1 MFKSLLRT
9 LPSLSGNVKLDCH
22 VKPDADISNSLT
34 RNDEPVC
41 HVTRASMYPVSQ
53 NVSQYGI
60 KVNLLSS
67 KYDYDLK
74 NFYDMYADTFYSSQ
88 YKYNKS
94 EIEKIDKSVPANERD
109 KDFEF
114 GCQRAMYSVTG
125 SQFEFFA
132 PIWIDC
138 AADIPDEFIISMS
151 IDNGIY
157 KVNDKRIIIKIKD
170 IIYNKNGEKIDT
182 ETSTAAEVLQYNT
195 NMLYDYLY
203 RYAVSMNGDD
213 KFSKVVKFNYN
224 ERDSKL
230 NVSNA
235 VYWGIDLVRGGFAAA
250 TDSVINYLYYNQ
262 LPMNSFDNTVTEGFK
277 RHKMAMKQIIPL
289 CFSFNIEDMLTK
301 EELKRVNLSRIRF
314 SGKYINLSDA
324 APYREYDFTPELYDF
339 SINYCDCNV
348 PCGGFNE
355 ETCKYEYD
363 VDFNSLNEGNAN
375 VMDQQFPSLREKW
388 FWKYRF
394 MNKVS
399 PNVTRW
405 ALHSSDACIANNTS
419 DSFHN
424 FPYIINNNTAFSLC
438 DGSSFKYGTIPD
450 IQWQT
455 VQAVCN
461 KCAIDEDGVFYT
473 TDKLK
478 ELSDNTSTGFIVSK
492 YLYNV
497 VIPANDAIYNKDSSV
512 TLRNRDY
519 YRVLDTNNE
528 LSALDTYKDIIES
541 NKFAFNNIL
550 YITSDF
556 YNKTIETGGEDVSV
570 IDYIGNQNN
579 NVSLDDLINGRG
591 VFCGFSSGDLSLSPY
606 NKVNVFDEKSEMHN
620 KYWSSVVFDT
630 VYHNGMLFDLSELY
644 GTCGFTKKTND
655 IFDTLAFDDECG
667 AAKSALAVASKNNII
682 NYINN
687 KNIENFKKT
696 RHITKF
702 GVFMLP
708 VMSVILDASNIFS
721 VSNVF
726 KYIDESSTENS
737 RNSVMTYTN
746 ALTPVKS
753 DDASVNT
760 YEFSLYN
767 INKINSGSYNA
778 AVISDELYIKSDIT
792 LTDILGFDE
801 SGNTP
806 NIAYWKDSLSGVVSY
821 AMSEDFKTTTAYQDL
836 YVVMD
841 DLSEEITRLT
851 VQPMLSLPGK
861 LQNIYYSYN
870 ELCSTYKYL
879 SRETSSNVSFAL
891 NVIGSLI
898 SGGTNKTEANA
909 LVSESE
915 VFRAAKGNS
924 NELSYNWY
932 ETIVVKKEEDEEEN
946 DEDKTDEEETDEE
959 GQSDGIAIS
968 EVMTD
973 GTKSYALAY
982 LSETK
987 NNTLSYVISYNI
999 NYLPIYKEVT
1009 TTDMTTDEETGDVTY
1024 TYYNK
1029 VFLDGS
1035 QSYADT
1041 VKNKGM
1047 YSFSL
1052 YNKDTFVSLN
1062 ESNAG
1067 AEQTRELLNDYVT
1080 EYGFEHT
1087 VKTNNDAAFNYNIMK
1102 PHSVED
1108 SFSGRVI
1115 KSNEV
1120 FGDANVVWCDP
1131 YNMYNV
1137 LSHYDLIDKAKY
1149 ADSREAVADLLNE
1162 LKASG
1167 AMREHFC
1174 TFISTEHI
1182 QKYITNVCGG
1192 FNAEVVLHSSKLYYY
1207 GINFG
1212 DLENQ
1217 YILNSGDSIYI
1228 KGNFDTNKD
1237 RPHVKGLTAK
1247 NISMWPE
1254 INYTVVY
1261 ETIIE
1266 KDEKTGEE
1274 TVEEHTYDTSG
1285 WGGPFFDMY
1294 VLSKEIVIDDN
1305 VMLRPKYKYTRLY
1318 RYIIEKI
1325 GEIIEPR
1332 YGLYTSS
1339 AEKTAQ
1345 MVLETIKA
1353 DNLIK
1358 ILSEGSSDYLFSISF
1373 DFDVYSDGGAKIAD
1387 NLHIDIEDVMLVY
1400 KKDFLRVDENIMDK
1414 ICNMFDK
1421 SGEGFSKLYTD
1432 IYFSV
1437 PMSDDKYDSTI
1448 SGTSHKHKVI
1458 TSEEYY
1464 NTINKYSE
1472 LQITEAFFTNLNI
1485 VPYYY
1490 EDIMY
1495 KGDNSANLIPLYNS
1509 VYFEDKPITSMYLST
1524 TLNNIKECTAY
1535 YSGLY
1540 PAKGQ
1545 YPSSVKNYR
1554 YDTTDLNDIVLVNSA
1569 LLNNFI
1575 NMYNPYLTD
1584 ADKNYVNIYNKYLSN
1599 IIGGVKLY
1607 KKYHS
1612 DSTTCFLKPD
1622 EGSELDALGLAS
1634 ENLFTYTANGENY
1647 GFYVIGA
1654 VLDNTKSSFNMIGV
1668 DSMSATNDKDDNSGG
1683 VTVNYKFDNETAN
1696 IKLFYSF
1703 NNVPLIKY
1711 DVSNGLGSVSV
1722 SGVQTCLSMLD
1733 RLLPFSKKNIN
1744 KHIFNIGTLVGQ
1756 SKMNINIKYFWQT
1769 LTDAN
1774 ANADIK
1780 EKNIVYIKQEDVKTS
1795 LNTVKTMK
1803 RHNLLRYWSYGI
1815 PSMVKVSE
1823 LMLRN
1828 SFNYI
1833 YNTKRKNT
1841 DSVLIDTGK
1850 YCSIGDCVV
1859 EQTVNDINEYGGIN
1873 IYGKPTSDSIIKP
1886 YNNIVEASYKEPEY
1900 KHFNTSTFYQL
1911 PSEFTVEMP
1920 NKYIYNDILK
1930 MSLEHVKKQVFR
1942 KYINS
1947 YNSKRYIV
1955 TPVYTDGIISDAETL
1970 FLYSRY
1976 KCETMSNSAGISD
1989 TKERLYTF
1997 RYKFTLR

>member
-9 LPSLSGNVKLDCH
+9 LPSLCGNVKLVCH
-22 VKPDADISNSLT
+22 IEPDTDISNSLT

-41 HVTRASMYPVSQ
+41 RVTRASMYPVSQ

-74 NFYDMYADTFYSSQ
+74 NFYDMYSDTFYSSQ
-88 YKYNKS
+88 YKYSKS
-94 EIEKIDKSVPANERD
+94 EIEKIDKSAAANERD

-132 PIWIDC
+132 PVWIDC

-182 ETSTAAEVLQYNT
+182 ETSASAEVLQYNT

-224 ERDSKL
+224 EQDSKL

-235 VYWGIDLVRGGFAAA
+235 VYWGIDLVRGGFTYA

-277 RHKMAMKQIIPL
+277 RHKMAIKQIIPL

-314 SGKYINLSDA
+314 SGKYVSLYDT
-324 APYREYDFTPELYDF
+324 APYREYDLTPELYDF
-339 SINYCDCNV
+339 SINYCDYNV
-348 PCGGFNE
+348 PASGFND
-355 ETCKYEYD
+355 ETCKYKYD
-363 VDFNSLNEGNAN
+363 VNLYNSSTETAN

-394 MNKVS
+394 MNKIS

-405 ALHSSDACIANNTS
+405 ALHSSDTCIANNTS
-419 DSFHN
+419 EGFHN

-438 DGSSFKYGTIPD
+438 NGSSFKYGAIPD
-450 IQWQT
+450 VQQQT

-461 KCAIDEDGVFYT
+461 KCAVDEDGHFYT
-473 TDKLK
+473 ASKLK
-478 ELSDNTSTGFIVSK
+478 ELSDNNTNGFNVSK

-497 VIPANDAIYNKDSSV
+497 VIPTSDVIYNKDSNV
-512 TLRNRDY
+512 TLRNSDY
-519 YRVLDTNNE
+519 CRILDANNE
-528 LSALDTYKDIIES
+528 LSALDTYKDIIEA

-556 YNKTIETGGEDVSV
+556 YNKTIETGGEDTSV
-570 IDYIGNQNN
+570 IDYIGNPNN

-591 VFCGFSSGDLSLSPY
+591 VFCGFSSSDISLSPY
-606 NKVNVFDEKSEMHN
+606 NNVNVFDEKSEIHN

-644 GTCGFTKKTND
+644 DSCGFTKKTND
-655 IFDTLAFDDECG
+655 VFGTLAFDDECD

-708 VMSVILDASNIFS
+708 VMSVIRDASGVFS
-721 VSNVF
+721 ASNVL
-726 KYIDESSTENS
+726 KYVDETSIEDNS
-737 RNSVMTYTN
+737 NSAMTYTN
-746 ALTPVKS
+746 ALAPVKS

-778 AVISDELYIKSDIT
+778 AIIDNELYIKSDVT
-792 LTDILGFDE
+792 LTDILGVDE

-836 YVVMD
+836 YVVVD
-841 DLSEEITRLT
+841 DLSDAITRLT
-851 VQPMLSLPGK
+851 IEPMLSLPNK
-861 LQNIYYSYN
+861 MQNIYYSYN
-870 ELCSTYKYL
+870 ELCSAYKYL
-879 SRETSSNVSFAL
+879 SRETSSSATLTL
-891 NVIGSLI
+891 NVIDSLI
-898 SGGTNKTEANA
+898 GNNTNKMETNA

-932 ETIVVKKEEDEEEN
+932 DTIVVKKESEEDEEEK
-946 DEDKTDEEETDEE
+946 EDA
-959 GQSDGIAIS
+959 QSDDTAIIGAIAD
-968 EVMTD
+968 EP
-973 GTKSYALAY
+973 KSYALAY

-987 NNTLSYVISYNI
+987 NNTLSYAVSYNI

-1009 TTDMTTDEETGDVTY
+1009 TTDVNTDETTGDVTY
-1024 TYYNK
+1024 TYYNR

-1035 QSYADT
+1035 ASYVDN

-1047 YSFSL
+1047 YGISL
-1052 YNKDTFVSLN
+1052 YNKDMFVSLN
-1062 ESNAG
+1062 ETNTSV
-1067 AEQTRELLNDYVT
+1067 EQSRKLLNDYVT

-1087 VKTNNDAAFNYNIMK
+1087 VKTNNDVAFNYNIMK

-1108 SFSGRVI
+1108 SFCGDAI

-1137 LSHYDLIDKAKY
+1137 FSHYDLIDKDKY
-1149 ADSREAVADLLNE
+1149 ADSHEAVAELLNE

-1182 QKYITNVCGG
+1182 QKYITNICAG
-1192 FNAEVVLHSSKLYYY
+1192 FNAELVLRSGYYYYY
-1207 GINFG
+1207 GIQVLDFDNHYNL
-1212 DLENQ
+1212 DD
-1217 YILNSGDSIYI
+1217 GDSIYI
-1228 KGNFDTNKD
+1228 KGNFDTNKS

-1247 NISMWPE
+1247 YMSMWPE

-1261 ETIIE
+1261 NTIVK

-1274 TVEEHTYDTSG
+1274 TVEEETYDTYG

-1294 VLSKEIVIDDN
+1294 VVSKEIVIDDN

-1325 GEIIEPR
+1325 GEIIEPM

-1345 MVLETIKA
+1345 MALETIKA
-1353 DNLIK
+1353 DNLIT
-1358 ILSEGSSDYLFSISF
+1358 ILSEGSSEYLYSISF
-1373 DFDVYSDGGAKIAD
+1373 DFDVYSDSGAKIAD
-1387 NLHIDIEDVMLVY
+1387 NLHIDIEDIMLVY
-1400 KKDFLRVDENIMDK
+1400 KKDFLRVDENIMDR

-1437 PMSDDKYDSTI
+1437 LMSDDKYDSITTE
-1448 SGTSHKHKVI
+1448 TSHKHKVI
-1458 TSEEYY
+1458 SSEEYY

-1472 LQITEAFFTNLNI
+1472 LTTTEEFLTTMHI

-1490 EDIMY
+1490 GDIMY

-1509 VYFEDKPITSMYLST
+1509 VYFENKPITSMYLSK

-1545 YPSSVKNYR
+1545 YPGSVKNYR

-1575 NMYNPYLTD
+1575 NMYNPYLPDT
-1584 ADKNYVNIYNKYLSN
+1584 DKNYVNIYNKYLSK
-1599 IIGGVKLY
+1599 IIGSVKLY

-1612 DSTTCFLKPD
+1612 DSTTCLLKPE

-1647 GFYVIGA
+1647 GFYVIGS

-1668 DSMSATNDKDDNSGG
+1668 DSMSATKETDGNTGG
-1683 VTVNYKFDNETAN
+1683 EAVNYKFDNETTN
-1696 IKLFYSF
+1696 VKLFYSF

-1711 DVSNGLGSVSV
+1711 NVSDGLDSISV
-1722 SGVQTCLSMLD
+1722 SGVQTCLSMTD
-1733 RLLPFSKKNIN
+1733 RLLPFFKKNIN
-1744 KHIFNIGTLVGQ
+1744 KHIFNIDTLVNQ
-1756 SKMNINIKYFWQT
+1756 SKMNVNIKYFWQT

-1803 RHNLLRYWSYGI
+1803 HHNLLRYWSYGI

-1823 LMLRN
+1823 LMLNN

-1841 DSVLIDTGK
+1841 DGVLIDTGK
-1850 YCSIGDCVV
+1850 YYSIGDCVV
-1859 EQTVNDINEYGGIN
+1859 EQTVNDINEYNGIN
-1873 IYGKPTSDSIIKP
+1873 IYGKPASDSIIKP

-1911 PSEFTVEMP
+1911 PSEFIVEMP

-1930 MSLEHVKKQVFR
+1930 MSLEHVKKQVFK
-1942 KYINS
+1942 KYVTS
-1947 YNSKRYIV
+1947 YSSKRYIV

-1997 RYKFTLR
+1997 GYKFTLR